1 MIEFEQGSINVYA
14 DLGFP
19 DAGEMLRKAE
29 LATEIGKIVK
39 ARQWTQQ
46 QAAEVMGLS
55 QPKLS
60 ELLRGRFRGIS
71 ESKMLDYLTRLGCD
85 VEIAVS
91 APRLAGAPGRVA
103 LSISA

>member
-1 MIEFEQGSINVYA
+1 MIAFEKGSTNVYA
-14 DLGFP
+14 DLGFS
-19 DAGEMLRKAE
+19 DADEMLRKAE
-29 LATEIGKIVK
+29 LTTEIGKIIK

-60 ELLRGRFRGIS
+60 ELLRGRFRGIG

-85 VEIAVS
+85 VKIAVS
-91 APRLAGAPGRVA
+91 APRLTGAPGRIG